1 MNNKKKYRML
11 CEQESSI
18 SIFNQ
23 AWWLDIVCNEGDWD
37 VCLVE
42 KNGKIIASMPFYIK
56 KRYFFTLIT
65 QPPLTQYLGV
75 WFRSTAVNYYKEL
88 SKQKYLMSELIAQL
102 PSYSYFSQNWSYH
115 QTNWLPFYWKGFSQ
129 TTAYTYVIEDLSDL
143 ESVWAGLQGKIRR
156 EIKKA
161 KNRFNLK
168 IKTELPVKSFIDL
181 NKLTFFR
188 QNKSAPYSENLIEK
202 IFSTASKKKQAKIL
216 IAQDE
221 TGRNHAGVLIIWDE
235 NSCYYLMGG
244 GDPELRNSGASS
256 LCLWEAIKYSSTRT
270 NKFNFEG
277 SMVEPIEIFFRGFG
291 SIQKPY
297 SSLSHIPSKFLEA
310 TLLLK
315 SKL

>member
-1 MNNKKKYRML
+1 MSNRKKYRIL

-23 AWWLDIVCNEGDWD
+23 AWWLDIVCNKGDWD

-42 KNGKIIASMPFYIK
+42 KDGKIIASMPFYIK

-65 QPPLTQYLGV
+65 QPPLTQYLGI
-75 WFRSTAVNYYKEL
+75 WFRSTVVNYSKEL
-88 SKQKYLMSELIAQL
+88 SKQKHLMSELIAQL
-102 PSYSYFSQNWSYH
+102 PSYNYFSQNWPYH

-143 ESVWAGLQGKIRR
+143 ESVWTGLQGKTRR

-161 KNRFNLK
+161 ESKFNLK
-168 IKTELPVKSFIDL
+168 IQTELPVKSFIDL

-188 QNKSAPYSENLIEK
+188 QNKSAPYSENLIER
-202 IFSTASKKKQAKIL
+202 IFSAASKKEQAKIF

-256 LCLWEAIKYSSTRT
+256 LCLWEAIKYSSSRT

-277 SMVEPIEIFFRGFG
+277 SMVESIEVFFRGFG